1 MGDAPRPPVGCSAGP
16 RRVVAVEDPLGVR
29 RGERETLEGA
39 LDWYRAIVE
48 NKVDGLG
55 LDEAGRIMTP
65 TGISLL
71 GVIRHLGWVER
82 GWFQEVFAG
91 DEVESIDSDED
102 NSPEFVLG
110 SDDSVESIVAFYR
123 GEVKRSRQIAAASA
137 LDDLSARTTSFGDRV
152 SLRWILVHMVEET
165 ARHAGHLDIMREMID
180 GRTGD

>member
-1 MGDAPRPPVGCSAGP
+1 
-16 RRVVAVEDPLGVR
+16 VADVEDTLGVR

-48 NKVDGLG
+48 NKVDGLS
-55 LDEAGRIMTP
+55 LDQAGRIMTP

-71 GVIRHLGWVER
+71 GVIKHLGWVER
-82 GWFQEVFAG
+82 GWFQEIFAG
-91 DEVESIDSDED
+91 DEVESIDSDDD

-110 SDDSVESIVAFYR
+110 SDDSVGSIVGFYR
-123 GEVKRSRQIAAASA
+123 GEVDRSRRIAAASG
-137 LDDLSARTTSFGDRV
+137 LDDLSAKKTKFGEQV